1 MWRSEKTG
9 RAVHFVAGKGGQHW
23 AIALSAGMPF
33 RSPSA
38 LSLMSRAGKPR
49 PFFRGLG
56 SAMLRF
62 TGVLALLA
70 GPAGAVEYRVVE
82 HAGKRHTVC
91 TVDPA
96 RERLDL
102 FLKDDKGAVW
112 HTFAAIEL
120 MLGRQGKRLAFG
132 MNAGMFHANSEPVGL
147 FIVEGREIAPLNTAQ
162 AEGNFFLKPN
172 GVFAV
177 TDAGA
182 LVVEASRWPAVG
194 GKVRLATQSGPMLV
208 IDGALH
214 PAFRADSKSW
224 LFRNGVGIG
233 PDNQVLFVIS
243 NDPVNFHE
251 FATLFRDALRCR
263 NALFLDGTLSSL
275 HAPELKRSDSKFP
288 LGPILGVTAEKPK
301 P

>member
-1 MWRSEKTG
+1 MR
-9 RAVHFVAGKGGQHW
+9 
-23 AIALSAGMPF
+23 F
-33 RSPSA
+33 RLPSA
-38 LSLMSRAGKPR
+38 LSLMSREGKSH
-49 PFFRGLG
+49 PFSRGLG
-56 SAMLRF
+56 STLLGSAV
-62 TGVLALLA
+62 VLALLA

-102 FLKDDKGAVW
+102 FLKDDKGAVL
-112 HTFAAIEL
+112 HTFGAIEA
-120 MLGRQGKRLAFG
+120 MLGGRGKRLAFG

-147 FIVEGREIAPLNTAQ
+147 FVVDGREIAPLNTAK

-182 LVVEASRWPAVG
+182 LVVEASRWPVVG

-214 PAFRADSKSW
+214 PAFRAGSESR
-224 LFRNGVGIG
+224 LFRNGVGIA
-233 PDNQVLFVIS
+233 PDHKVLFVIS
-243 NDPVNFHE
+243 NAPVNFHE

-263 NALFLDGTLSSL
+263 HALFLDGTLSSL
-275 HAPELKRSDSKFP
+275 HAPELKRSDYKFP

>member
-1 MWRSEKTG
+1 MSGE
-9 RAVHFVAGKGGQHW
+9 GK
-23 AIALSAGMPF
+23 A
-33 RSPSA
+33 
-38 LSLMSRAGKPR
+38 R
-49 PFFRGLG
+49 PLARGLG
-56 SAMLRF
+56 STLLGFAV
-62 TGVLALLA
+62 VLALLA
-70 GPAGAVEYRVVE
+70 APVEAVEYRVVE

-102 FLKDDKGAVW
+102 FLKDDKGAVL
-112 HTFAAIEL
+112 HTFAAIEG
-120 MLGRQGKRLAFG
+120 MLGGQGKRLAFG

-147 FIVEGREIAPLNTAQ
+147 FIAGGREVTPLNTAQ

-182 LVVEASRWPAVG
+182 LVVEAARWPAVV

-214 PAFRADSKSW
+214 PAFRADSKSR
-224 LFRNGVGIG
+224 LYRNGVGLS
-233 PDNQVLFVIS
+233 PENKVLFVIS
-243 NDPVNFHE
+243 NEPVNFYE

-275 HAPELKRSDSKFP
+275 HAAELKRSDYKMP
-288 LGPILGVTAEKPK
+288 LGPILGVTADKPQ